1 MTFDAEEV
9 PGEVGTWSG
18 ALSGLAGDCL
28 AALPGFGV
36 ILSVFFV
43 FGIPRGYRRPGG
55 RIKPERVRKRTPR
68 LATIDAARA
77 ENANENETGRARIL

>member
-18 ALSGLAGDCL
+18 ALSGLARDCL

-43 FGIPRGYRRPGG
+43 FGILRGYLLPVCGINR
-55 RIKPERVRKRTPR
+55 ERTKVHAEAVWWSLLPTRFPLPRCPRTV
-68 LATIDAARA
+68 
-77 ENANENETGRARIL
+77 